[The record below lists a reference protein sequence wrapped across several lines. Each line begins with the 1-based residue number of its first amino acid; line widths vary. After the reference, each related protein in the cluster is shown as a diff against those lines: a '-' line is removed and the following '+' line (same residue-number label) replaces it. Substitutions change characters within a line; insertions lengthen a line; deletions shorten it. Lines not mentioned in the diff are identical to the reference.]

1 MDNSDLPRAI
11 AKANRG
17 DALCDDEIIQIS
29 ALMDELFVASAIS
42 HKSTVHSKSLHDRS
56 LDVDYVVGI
65 LENNP
70 GLIPH
75 WERFRNFA
83 ELISPE
89 YGQSIDRRLNQ
100 IGNNRGDDG
109 AA

>member
-11 AKANRG
+11 AKGNRG
-17 DALCDDEIIQIS
+17 DALCDDEEIQIR
-29 ALMDELFVASAIS
+29 ALMDELFIVSAIS
-42 HKSTVHSKSLHDRS
+42 HKSTIHSDSLHDRS
-56 LDVDYVVGI
+56 LDIDYVVGI
-65 LENNP
+65 LEKNS
-70 GLIPH
+70 GLISQ
-75 WERFRNFA
+75 WARFRNFA

-89 YGQSIDRRLNQ
+89 YGQSIDRRLDQ

>member
-17 DALCDDEIIQIS
+17 DALCDDEEIQIR
-29 ALMDELFVASAIS
+29 AMMDELFVTSAIS

-89 YGQSIDRRLNQ
+89 YGQSVDRRLNES
-100 IGNNRGDDG
+100 GKNGGSGGDT
-109 AA
+109 